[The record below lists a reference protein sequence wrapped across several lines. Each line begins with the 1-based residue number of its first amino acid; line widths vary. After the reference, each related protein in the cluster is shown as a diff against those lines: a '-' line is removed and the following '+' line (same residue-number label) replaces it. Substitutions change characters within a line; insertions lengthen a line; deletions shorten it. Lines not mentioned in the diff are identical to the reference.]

1 MSYAKRVAAETETE
15 ETAQYPQEKDRT
27 KQTMSKSKSKKGR
40 QEKRRKKK
48 RQHRQRKKEGSSQG
62 ECSYFFRLARS
73 AVPNN
78 GPAYRK
84 RPKIAVKIYTWYLVP
99 DTWCLVPRIGISH
112 HPTEVTRSTSTS
124 AAVAVP
130 GTSAVV
136 LQQKTEHVLRGQS
149 TTVVL
154 RSSYKRVHG

>member
-1 MSYAKRVAAETETE
+1 M
-15 ETAQYPQEKDRT
+15 